1 MRVAILGTGNISKE
15 FMNASRIAEVEVC
28 AVYHREIAKA
38 AAFAEN
44 YGIPAYFDDYDEMLK
59 EDFFDTVY
67 TGLPNS
73 LHYPYAKKALCAG
86 KNVLIEKP
94 FCSNL
99 AEFDELVN
107 LSHKHNVYLIEMD
120 RVTSLPNFSV
130 IRDHLGELG
139 PIRAVTIDYAQYSRK
154 YDDYLNGKISNV
166 FTTEFSGGVLSDL
179 LVYCVNYTVAL
190 FGKPTNLIY
199 VVDKLSTGIDISGA
213 LVMKYPGFI
222 ATLTGSKNSIGD
234 KRSTIQGEWG
244 TIMCDTVPSV
254 LKDVDKVTR
263 QGTERI
269 SVYEEYDGTTY
280 TLFEMKRIIDND
292 DRAAGEI
299 RLAQSR
305 KVMEVLQSAR
315 KSAGIVFAAD
325 NR

>member
-28 AVYHREIAKA
+28 AVYHREMAKA
-38 AAFAEN
+38 EAFAEN

-59 EDFFDTVY
+59 QDFFDTVY

-154 YDDYLNGKISNV
+154 YDDY
-166 FTTEFSGGVLSDL
+166 
-179 LVYCVNYTVAL
+179 
-190 FGKPTNLIY
+190 
-199 VVDKLSTGIDISGA
+199 
-213 LVMKYPGFI
+213 
-222 ATLTGSKNSIGD
+222 
-234 KRSTIQGEWG
+234 
-244 TIMCDTVPSV
+244 
-254 LKDVDKVTR
+254 
-263 QGTERI
+263 
-269 SVYEEYDGTTY
+269 
-280 TLFEMKRIIDND
+280 
-292 DRAAGEI
+292 
-299 RLAQSR
+299 
-305 KVMEVLQSAR
+305 
-315 KSAGIVFAAD
+315 
-325 NR
+325 